1 MKVLKQSELYRLSIE
16 DNGWVR
22 IDDLR
27 IDDHRLLSVDSD
39 VLIRELSDMT
49 SYDFDDECMSL
60 FNL

>member
-16 DNGWVR
+16 DNGWAR

-27 IDDHRLLSVDSD
+27 IDDHRLIDSEP
-39 VLIRELSDMT
+39 LIRELSDMT